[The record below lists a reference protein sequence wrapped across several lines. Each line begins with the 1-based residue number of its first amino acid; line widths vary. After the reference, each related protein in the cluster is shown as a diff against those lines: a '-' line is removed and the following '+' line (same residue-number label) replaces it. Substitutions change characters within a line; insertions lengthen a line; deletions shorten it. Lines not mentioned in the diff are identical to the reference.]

1 MKKTISRIIL
11 SALILSLMLSL
22 LSCTGDKKEQVRGRT
37 ISYTYFNTAS
47 SLTVVGDIEDATF
60 EAYIDESK
68 KLLGYYHRLFD
79 IYFDYSGMNN
89 LRTVNRKAG
98 KEPVEVD
105 AELIDFLEYCKEL
118 YTLTGGKTNVMMG
131 AVLQIWH
138 NHREDAEYDP
148 TSASVPSMEELFEAD
163 KHTSIDSLVIDR
175 EAGTVYITDP
185 EASIDVGAIGKGY
198 ATERLYERLKA
209 MGADSVALNIGG
221 NIRTLGLKPGG
232 EGWETGIT
240 NPDKTSADFATIISL
255 GRTACV
261 TSGDYERYYVVDG
274 TRYHHIIDPDT
285 LMPAV
290 YFSAVTVITED
301 SGLAD
306 ALSTALF
313 CVDYDRGI
321 EMLGKIDARVDVIWI
336 TRDGRLIKTN
346 GIVEIGG

>member
-1 MKKTISRIIL
+1 MKKILSIIL
-11 SALILSLMLSL
+11 TAIIICTAFASCSGKSSYEDLAIIDLGLEREYFGIAFRSGSDMTRKVEDITLELINDGTL
-22 LSCTGDKKEQVRGRT
+22 
-37 ISYTYFNTAS
+37 
-47 SLTVVGDIEDATF
+47 
-60 EAYIDESK
+60 
-68 KLLGYYHRLFD
+68 
-79 IYFDYSGMNN
+79 
-89 LRTVNRKAG
+89 
-98 KEPVEVD
+98 
-105 AELIDFLEYCKEL
+105 AELSTKYE
-118 YTLTGGKTNVMMG
+118 
-131 AVLQIWH
+131 
-138 NHREDAEYDP
+138 
-148 TSASVPSMEELFEAD
+148 
-163 KHTSIDSLVIDR
+163 
-175 EAGTVYITDP
+175 
-185 EASIDVGAIGKGY
+185 VGAIGKGY